1 MTQVR
6 SISIGVWLTRG
17 SRHESAE
24 RSGIAHFVEHMLF
37 KGTGTRSAEDI
48 AQAIDSIGG
57 QLDAFTAKE
66 YASYYI
72 KVLDE
77 HLPLALDIL
86 SDIVLNP
93 AFTPDDIER
102 EKKVVVEE
110 IKMVEDTPDDLVHEI
125 FTQGFWED
133 HPLGRPILGT
143 RETVESF
150 TPELLR
156 EYFRN
161 AYTPSNL
168 IVSAV
173 GNLEHAQR
181 PRSGRGEVRRA
192 QGRPVTWSASRRPPS
207 FPRSRFATRSSSR
220 ATCVSG
226 SSSYPQDHE
235 DRYSSYVLNT
245 LLGGSM
251 SSRLFQNVRE
261 KRGLAY
267 AVFSGLTAYRDAGSF
282 TIYAGC
288 SNDAVGEV
296 IDLVVEELKTV
307 KQTPVPAAELQRAKD
322 HLKGS
327 LMLSLENTASRMSH
341 LARQEIYFDRQ
352 FGLDETLQGVE
363 RVTADDVQRVAKT
376 CSAAGSL
383 SATVLGNVNGFAAP
397 AGATR
402 SRIRVLFPAQ
412 ATESTEKRARAQ
424 RHRPSGSCSG
434 CFSLSS
440 VSPVTESFRDPTLH
454 APGDGAH
461 LERPATLRDLA
472 ARRDGRG

>member
-1 MTQVR
+1 VSNSPIVRDVLGNGLRILTERMTQVR

-24 RSGIAHFVEHMLF
+24 RGGIAHFVEHMLF
-37 KGTGTRSAEDI
+37 KGTATRSAEDI

-77 HLPLALDIL
+77 HLPLAIDIL
-86 SDIVLNP
+86 SDIVRNP
-93 AFTPDDIER
+93 AFSAEDIER

-125 FTQGFWED
+125 FTQGFWEN

-143 RETVESF
+143 RESVESF
-150 TPELLR
+150 TSDGLR
-156 EYFRN
+156 AYFKS
-161 AYTPSNL
+161 AYTAKNL

-173 GNLEHAQR
+173 GNLEHER
-181 PRSGRGEVRRA
+181 VRDLVEEKFGSLVEPGE
-192 QGRPVTWSASRRPPS
+192 PVQDEAPQVVPKIQIRNKELEQSHL
-207 FPRSRFATRSSSR
+207 
-220 ATCVSG
+220 CIGV
-226 SSSYPQDHE
+226 SSYPQNHDE
-235 DRYSSYVLNT
+235 RYSSYVLNT

-267 AVFSGLTAYRDAGSF
+267 AVFSGLSAYRDAGSF

-288 SNDAVGEV
+288 ANEAVGEV
-296 IDLVVEELKTV
+296 VDLVVEELRGV
-307 KQTPVPAAELQRAKD
+307 KNTSVPDAELQRAKD

-341 LARQEIYFDRQ
+341 IARQEIYFDRQ
-352 FGLDETLQGVE
+352 FGLDETLQGIE
-363 RVTADDVQRVAKT
+363 RVTADDVQRVAT
-376 CSAAGSL
+376 DLFHNGSVA
-383 SATVLGNVNGFAAP
+383 ATVLGNVNGLKIP
-397 AGATR
+397 R
-402 SRIRVLFPAQ
+402 
-412 ATESTEKRARAQ
+412 
-424 RHRPSGSCSG
+424 
-434 CFSLSS
+434 
-440 VSPVTESFRDPTLH
+440 
-454 APGDGAH
+454 
-461 LERPATLRDLA
+461 ERLDL
-472 ARRDGRG
+472 D

>member
-17 SRHESAE
+17 SRHETAE
-24 RSGIAHFVEHMLF
+24 RGGIAHFVEHMLF
-37 KGTGTRSAEDI
+37 KGTAKRSAEDI

-77 HLPLALDIL
+77 HLPLAIDIL

-93 AFTPDDIER
+93 AFSPADIER

-110 IKMVEDTPDDLVHEI
+110 IKMVEDTPDDLVHEL
-125 FTQGFWED
+125 FTQGFWEN
-133 HPLGRPILGT
+133 HPLGRPILGI

-150 TPELLR
+150 GADLLR
-156 EYFRN
+156 DYFVN
-161 AYTPSNL
+161 VYTPHNL

-173 GNLEHAQR
+173 GNLEHGR
-181 PRSGRGEVRRA
+181 VRELVEERFGSLNSGGATLGEEAPTVVPKVLIRNKELEQSHLCLGA
-192 QGRPVTWSASRRPPS
+192 
-207 FPRSRFATRSSSR
+207 
-220 ATCVSG
+220 
-226 SSSYPQDHE
+226 SSYPQNHD

-267 AVFSGLTAYRDAGSF
+267 AVFSGLSAYRDAGSF
-282 TIYAGC
+282 TVYAGC
-288 SNDAVGEV
+288 ANEAVGEV
-296 IDLVVEELKTV
+296 IDLVVEELRTI
-307 KQTPVPAAELQRAKD
+307 KQAPVPDAELQRAKD

-352 FGLDETLQGVE
+352 FGLDETLLGIE
-363 RVTADDVQRVAKT
+363 RVTAEEVQRVAVDLFRND
-376 CSAAGSL
+376 SL
-383 SATVLGNVNGFAAP
+383 AATVLGNVNGLQIP
-397 AGATR
+397 R
-402 SRIRVLFPAQ
+402 ERLN
-412 ATESTEKRARAQ
+412 
-424 RHRPSGSCSG
+424 
-434 CFSLSS
+434 
-440 VSPVTESFRDPTLH
+440 
-454 APGDGAH
+454 
-461 LERPATLRDLA
+461 LE
-472 ARRDGRG
+472 

>member
-6 SISIGVWLTRG
+6 SVSIGVWLTRG

-24 RSGIAHFVEHMLF
+24 RGGIAHFVEHMLF
-37 KGTGTRSAEDI
+37 KGTSSRTAEDI

-77 HLPLALDIL
+77 HLPLAIDIL

-93 AFTPDDIER
+93 AFSRDDVER

-110 IKMVEDTPDDLVHEI
+110 IKMVEDTPDDLVHEL
-125 FTQGFWED
+125 FTQGFWEN

-143 RETVESF
+143 RGTVESF
-150 TPELLR
+150 DVDLLR
-156 EYFRN
+156 QHFRN
-161 AYTPSNL
+161 AYIAPNF

-173 GNLEHAQR
+173 GNLEHARVRELVEQKFAGV
-181 PRSGRGEVRRA
+181 PSTGEAFSEQVPMVVPKILIRNKEIE
-192 QGRPVTWSASRRPPS
+192 QSHL
-207 FPRSRFATRSSSR
+207 
-220 ATCVSG
+220 CVG
-226 SSSYPQDHE
+226 ASSYPQNHD

-267 AVFSGLTAYRDAGSF
+267 AVFSGLSAYRDAGSF
-282 TIYAGC
+282 TVYAGC
-288 SNDAVGEV
+288 SNEAVGEV
-296 IDLVVEELKTV
+296 VDLVVEEIRGV
-307 KQTPVPAAELQRAKD
+307 KQALVPDAELQRAKD

-327 LMLSLENTASRMSH
+327 LMLGLENTASRMSH

-352 FGLDETLQGVE
+352 FGLDETLQGIDC
-363 RVTADDVQRVAKT
+363 VTALEVQRVA
-376 CSAAGSL
+376 ADLFRNGSL
-383 SATVLGNVNGFAAP
+383 AATVLGHVN
-397 AGATR
+397 
-402 SRIRVLFPAQ
+402 
-412 ATESTEKRARAQ
+412 
-424 RHRPSGSCSG
+424 
-434 CFSLSS
+434 SLEI
-440 VSPVTESFRDPTLH
+440 PR
-454 APGDGAH
+454 
-461 LERPATLRDLA
+461 ERLDC
-472 ARRDGRG
+472 G

>member
-17 SRHESAE
+17 SRHETAE
-24 RSGIAHFVEHMLF
+24 RGGIAHFVEHMLF
-37 KGTGTRSAEDI
+37 KGTATRSAEDI

-77 HLPLALDIL
+77 HLPVALDIL

-93 AFTPDDIER
+93 AFSRDDIER

-110 IKMVEDTPDDLVHEI
+110 IKMVEDTPDDLVHEL
-125 FTQGFWED
+125 FTQGFWEN

-150 TPELLR
+150 DAPLLR
-156 EYFRN
+156 DYFRN
-161 AYTPSNL
+161 AYTPRNL

-173 GNLEHAQR
+173 GNLEHARVRELVEEKFGSLTSVGESVGEQA
-181 PRSGRGEVRRA
+181 PNVVPKILIRSKELEQSHLCLGA
-192 QGRPVTWSASRRPPS
+192 
-207 FPRSRFATRSSSR
+207 
-220 ATCVSG
+220 
-226 SSSYPQDHE
+226 SSYPQNHD
-235 DRYSSYVLNT
+235 DRYSSYILNT

-267 AVFSGLTAYRDAGSF
+267 AVFSGLSAYRDAGSF

-288 SNDAVGEV
+288 ANEAVGEV
-296 IDLVVEELKTV
+296 IDLVVEELRTI
-307 KQTPVPAAELQRAKD
+307 KQTVVPPAELQRAKD

-341 LARQEIYFDRQ
+341 LARQEMYFDRQ
-352 FGLDETLQGVE
+352 FGLDETLQGIE
-363 RVTADDVQRVAKT
+363 RVTPDEVQRVA
-376 CSAAGSL
+376 ADLFRDGAL
-383 SATVLGNVNGFAAP
+383 AATVLGNVNGLLIP
-397 AGATR
+397 R
-402 SRIRVLFPAQ
+402 ER
-412 ATESTEKRARAQ
+412 
-424 RHRPSGSCSG
+424 
-434 CFSLSS
+434 
-440 VSPVTESFRDPTLH
+440 
-454 APGDGAH
+454 
-461 LERPATLRDLA
+461 LELA
-472 ARRDGRG
+472 

>member
-1 MTQVR
+1 VLDNGLRILTERMTQVR

-24 RSGIAHFVEHMLF
+24 RGGIAHFVEHMLF

-77 HLPLALDIL
+77 HLPLAIDIL
-86 SDIVLNP
+86 SDIVRNP
-93 AFTPDDIER
+93 AFSPDDIER
-102 EKKVVVEE
+102 EKKVVLEE
-110 IKMVEDTPDDLVHEI
+110 IKMVEDTPDDLVHEL
-125 FTQGFWED
+125 FTQGFWEN

-143 RETVESF
+143 KETVESF
-150 TPELLR
+150 NAELLR
-156 EYFRN
+156 DYFKN
-161 AYTPSNL
+161 VYTAKNL

-173 GNLEHAQR
+173 GNLEHDRVRQLVEEKFGTLIQPGEPALDQA
-181 PRSGRGEVRRA
+181 PRVVPKILVRNKELE
-192 QGRPVTWSASRRPPS
+192 QSHLCLGV
-207 FPRSRFATRSSSR
+207 
-220 ATCVSG
+220 G
-226 SSSYPQDHE
+226 SYPQNHD

-267 AVFSGLTAYRDAGSF
+267 AVFSGLSAYRDAGSF
-282 TIYAGC
+282 TVYAGC
-288 SNDAVGEV
+288 SNEAVGEV
-296 IDLVVEELKTV
+296 IDLIVEELRGV
-307 KQTPVPAAELQRAKD
+307 KQTAVPEAELQRSKD

-352 FGLDETLQGVE
+352 FGLDETLQGIE
-363 RVTADDVQRVAKT
+363 QVTTRDVQRVAT
-376 CSAAGSL
+376 DLFQNGSL
-383 SATVLGNVNGFAAP
+383 AATVLGNVNGLQ
-397 AGATR
+397 
-402 SRIRVLFPAQ
+402 ILQ
-412 ATESTEKRARAQ
+412 
-424 RHRPSGSCSG
+424 
-434 CFSLSS
+434 
-440 VSPVTESFRDPTLH
+440 
-454 APGDGAH
+454 
-461 LERPATLRDLA
+461 ERLDL
-472 ARRDGRG
+472 D

>member
-1 MTQVR
+1 VLDNGLRILTERMTQVR

-17 SRHESAE
+17 SRHETAE
-24 RSGIAHFVEHMLF
+24 RGGIAHFVEHMLF
-37 KGTGTRSAEDI
+37 KGTATRTAEDI
-48 AQAIDSIGG
+48 AQQIDSIGG

-77 HLPLALDIL
+77 HLPLAIDVLA
-86 SDIVLNP
+86 DIVRNP
-93 AFTPDDIER
+93 AFSPEDIER

-125 FTQGFWED
+125 FTQGFWEN

-150 TPELLR
+150 TSDSLR
-156 EYFRN
+156 DYFGK
-161 AYTPSNL
+161 AYTARNL

-173 GNLEHAQR
+173 GNLEHER
-181 PRSGRGEVRRA
+181 VRELVDEKFGSLEPTGEMVCEQAPQVVPKTQIRNKELE
-192 QGRPVTWSASRRPPS
+192 QSHI
-207 FPRSRFATRSSSR
+207 
-220 ATCVSG
+220 CVG
-226 SSSYPQDHE
+226 VSSYPQSHD

-267 AVFSGLTAYRDAGSF
+267 AVFSGLSAYRDAGSF

-288 SNDAVGEV
+288 SNEAVGEV
-296 IDLVVEELKTV
+296 IDLVVEELKGV
-307 KQTPVPAAELQRAKD
+307 KTSPVPDAELQRAKD

-352 FGLDETLQGVE
+352 FGLDETLQGIE
-363 RVTADDVQRVAKT
+363 RVTAPDVQRVANDLFQN
-376 CSAAGSL
+376 GSL
-383 SATVLGNVNGFAAP
+383 AATVLGNVNGLKIP
-397 AGATR
+397 KER
-402 SRIRVLFPAQ
+402 L
-412 ATESTEKRARAQ
+412 
-424 RHRPSGSCSG
+424 
-434 CFSLSS
+434 
-440 VSPVTESFRDPTLH
+440 D
-454 APGDGAH
+454 
-461 LERPATLRDLA
+461 LE
-472 ARRDGRG
+472 